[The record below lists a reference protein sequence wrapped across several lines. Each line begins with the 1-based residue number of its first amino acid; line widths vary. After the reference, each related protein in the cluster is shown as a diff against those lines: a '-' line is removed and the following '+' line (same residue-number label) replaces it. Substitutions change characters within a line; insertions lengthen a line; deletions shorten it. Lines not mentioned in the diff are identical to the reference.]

1 MTVQLVTPPTIE
13 PVTWGEVLAHLGIN
27 DVDEAV
33 NESSIEDINRLI
45 KAVRVH
51 LEQSV
56 LNRALIT
63 QTWNVF
69 YDYFP
74 GCNYIELPY
83 PLLQS
88 ITHVKY
94 TNSAGTIT
102 TLTAVT
108 DYLED
113 IVSEPGRVV
122 LPYSGSWPTFTPY
135 PIRPIEIQ
143 FIAGYGSTEDSVP
156 AEIRQAMLIMISDL
170 YENHE
175 DKVEKALTNLGT
187 VDSLLANYRMFHF

>member
-1 MTVQLVTPPTIE
+1 MTVQLVTPPTLE
-13 PVTWGEVLAHLGIN
+13 PVTWGEVLAHLGIKEF
-27 DVDEAV
+27 DEDTTA
-33 NESSIEDINRLI
+33 SSIEDINRLI

-63 QTWNVF
+63 QTWKVF

-74 GCNYIELPY
+74 GCDYISIPF

-102 TLTAVT
+102 TLTATT

-143 FIAGYGSTEDSVP
+143 FVAGYGNTEADVP
-156 AEIRQAMLIMISDL
+156 AEIRQAILIMVSDL

-175 DKVEKALTNLGT
+175 DLVEKALTNLGT
-187 VDSLLANYRMFHF
+187 VDSLLANYRIWHF